1 MRRPRTATESF
12 GHRAFACSLAL
23 AVAGF
28 VSSPCAIAQTSTYQL
43 NDDGQW
49 LQSKS
54 APPGTDEEKIAQ
66 ARQLLADGKP
76 SAARALMNDWL
87 EVNEETDNPW
97 LADALLV
104 RGDARVATNSEYW
117 ALYDYEEICKFHRG
131 SDLFALAVEREF
143 EIGKR
148 YLNGLR
154 TKFIWMRLQ
163 ERLPGS
169 TIAEKACLELADYYY
184 RTRQLAAAGDAYDIF
199 LQLYPKSE
207 FRQKAMQRRVYANI
221 AKFKG
226 PKYDASGLT
235 EAKYLIKGFADRY
248 PAEAER
254 AGMNDG
260 LVARLD
266 ESAAVQM
273 LEIARW
279 YIRRDDPVS
288 ARLTLER
295 LQRKHPQTVA
305 ASQARSLL
313 IERGWLKTENAEV
326 VPAPAAPAT
335 TSAARPTEPEK
346 HPSNDPKNGGEK

>member
-1 MRRPRTATESF
+1 MV
-12 GHRAFACSLAL
+12 AL
-23 AVAGF
+23 LSAGGG
-28 VSSPCAIAQTSTYQL
+28 AWAQTSTYQL
-43 NDDGQW
+43 GDDGQW
-49 LQSKS
+49 QSSKS
-54 APPGTDEEKIAQ
+54 PAPGTDEEKIAR

-76 SAARALMNDWL
+76 GEARTLMTEWL
-87 EVNEETDNPW
+87 EINDETDNPW

-104 RGDARVATNSEYW
+104 RGDARVATSSEYW

-131 SDLFALAVEREF
+131 SDQFTVAVEREF

-154 TKFIWMRLQ
+154 TKFIWMRLEDATPLGEELMLRVQ

-169 TIAEKACLELADYYY
+169 TLAERACLELADYYY

-199 LQLYPKSE
+199 LKLYPKSE

-235 EAKYLIKGFADRY
+235 EAKYLIKSFSDRY

-273 LEIARW
+273 IEVARW
-279 YIRRDDPVS
+279 YLRRDDPVS

-305 ASQARSLL
+305 ASQGRDMM
-313 IERGWLKTENAEV
+313 IERGWLKIESDERPPTTKAEA
-326 VPAPAAPAT
+326 VPASPAT
-335 TSAARPTEPEK
+335 PAT
-346 HPSNDPKNGGEK
+346 GGEK